1 MAAVNVVDCRQPR
14 PWALA
19 AFGLALRR
27 WPPCSALAGAV
38 AYAGMYA
45 QPSPAVMYASIAA
58 GYLTWAAER
67 CRR

>member
-1 MAAVNVVDCRQPR
+1 LVTSAFALTRRPVTAVP
-14 PWALA
+14 ALA
-19 AFGLALRR
+19 
-27 WPPCSALAGAV
+27 AGAV

-67 CRR
+67 CRG